1 MARYIKHNILVQ
13 TKAFQKK
20 NNQYA
25 KHNVQRISFFQM
37 NQDTVTQHSL
47 LMKPHCTV
55 KNVQPTVS

>member
-13 TKAFQKK
+13 TKGLFKK
-20 NNQYA
+20 INQLP
-25 KHNVQRISFFQM
+25 NVMFKDFFFQM

-47 LMKPHCTV
+47 LMKPHCSV